1 MAFTGVLS
9 PAPCGRGATRPPTHG
24 IAHILASGCSQG
36 RLRAVR
42 IKTEENDVMA
52 DKADMTDKAG
62 RADSL
67 LLRMG
72 VIGIVILALCCFTP
86 VLVVL
91 LGIVGLSALTGW
103 LDVVLL
109 PALAVFVGL
118 TVYAVWRRRRR
129 MKTT

>member
-1 MAFTGVLS
+1 
-9 PAPCGRGATRPPTHG
+9 
-24 IAHILASGCSQG
+24 
-36 RLRAVR
+36 
-42 IKTEENDVMA
+42 MA
-52 DKADMTDKAG
+52 D
-62 RADSL
+62 RADKTGGTGRMDSR

-72 VIGIVILALCCFTP
+72 VFGTVILALCCFTP

-109 PALAVFVGL
+109 PPLAVFVGL

>member
-1 MAFTGVLS
+1 
-9 PAPCGRGATRPPTHG
+9 
-24 IAHILASGCSQG
+24 
-36 RLRAVR
+36 
-42 IKTEENDVMA
+42 MA
-52 DKADMTDKAG
+52 DKADKTDRTG
-62 RADSL
+62 RTDSL

-72 VIGIVILALCCFTP
+72 VIGTVIVALCCFTP

-91 LGIVGLSALTGW
+91 LGVVGLFALTGW

>member
-1 MAFTGVLS
+1 MHPGLGLQ
-9 PAPCGRGATRPPTHG
+9 PGK
-24 IAHILASGCSQG
+24 
-36 RLRAVR
+36 LRAVR
-42 IKTEENDVMA
+42 IKTQENLIMA
-52 DKADMTDKAG
+52 DKADKTDRTG
-62 RADSL
+62 RTDSL

-72 VIGIVILALCCFTP
+72 VIGTVIVALCCFTP

-91 LGIVGLSALTGW
+91 LGVVGLFALTGW